1 MASGLGVDE
10 EDVELRSTGQPLRPV
25 QGRGG
30 RPYLLEGLPGDDFA
44 VAYKKLRG
52 TLFRTADY
60 RDKAIDLPSRNQ
72 AEHAARRAG
81 QHGPVGIFLLADFA
95 GVFQHKDG
103 SGLHVFRDPLVDQIQ
118 FADHIVP
125 LLNQTLMQILYL

>member
-52 TLFRTADY
+52 TLFGAADY
-60 RDKAIDLPSRNQ
+60 GDQAVDLPARDQ
-72 AEHAARRAG
+72 AQHPAG
-81 QHGPVGIFLLADFA
+81 WTGQDSPVGIFLLADFA